1 MLDYG
6 RQYREYAKEK
16 TLENQKLILKGKEAV
31 FKKSKDIDGGKGVWN
46 SGSLRNINLALDDVL
61 IPFFSQKPYNKKPIH
76 SINRTDI
83 AEFKNWR
90 EGLETIRN
98 KPYSPST
105 INKQNTVL
113 RSIFQFA
120 KYKGEPIGS
129 FRTQWQTAK
138 KHLGWQDEGFSH
150 YSIRHRYAGRRLMN
164 KDVNPLDLANVMG
177 TSLAMI
183 SEIYQHYQV
192 EQHYDELVASDI
204 DYRDFV
210 DVYENGIRVKAVRKD
225 SDEHLEIWK
234 KTPEKLEVPPT
245 DYSEQ

>member
-120 KYKGEPIGS
+120 QYKIAAAASGAG
-129 FRTQWQTAK
+129 FRQTLVRQRLNAK
-138 KHLGWQDEGFSH
+138 AREVCQ
-150 YSIRHRYAGRRLMN
+150 I
-164 KDVNPLDLANVMG
+164 
-177 TSLAMI
+177 
-183 SEIYQHYQV
+183 
-192 EQHYDELVASDI
+192 
-204 DYRDFV
+204 
-210 DVYENGIRVKAVRKD
+210 NG
-225 SDEHLEIWK
+225 
-234 KTPEKLEVPPT
+234 
-245 DYSEQ
+245 